1 MNIQNSLCVGIKPGQ
16 IWDLSF
22 IHQYTLF
29 LGEKRRKNQVRED
42 QKRKKKKK
50 KQRGKK
56 NYTQN
61 IVDYS
66 LGGG

>member
-1 MNIQNSLCVGIKPGQ
+1 MGPFFHSPAYFVSRRK
-16 IWDLSF
+16 
-22 IHQYTLF
+22 TEEE
-29 LGEKRRKNQVRED
+29 LGEGGSEEE
-42 QKRKKKKK
+42 KKKKK